1 MAKRAPAQK
10 AEATGAG
17 VAGPLED
24 AWRIFDAR
32 HLPYRVLMLGKMLDR
47 LTAQQV
53 REQADL
59 SLAEWRVLVHLAVMG
74 PKSASEVSAAAL
86 VDRAEVSRA
95 VRALEA
101 SGYLDRADNPRNR
114 KSSLLTLTPAGQG
127 VYDGI
132 HMQRRVFY
140 EALTMGLTP
149 DALAM
154 LDGFLLHMARN
165 ADQLAREWASAGG
178 LTETAEKA

>member
-1 MAKRAPAQK
+1 MARRAPAPEAPPRK
-10 AEATGAG
+10 AGAASADT
-17 VAGPLED
+17 AGPLED

-53 REQADL
+53 REQAGL

-74 PKSASEVSAAAL
+74 AKSASEVSAAAL

-95 VRALEA
+95 VRTLEA
-101 SGYLDRADNPRNR
+101 SGYLHRADNPRNC
-114 KSSLLTLTPAGQG
+114 KSSLLALTPSGQAI
-127 VYDGI
+127 YDDV

-140 EALTMGLTP
+140 EALTAGLTS

-154 LDGFLLHMARN
+154 LDGSLLHMARN
-165 ADQLAREWASAGG
+165 ADRLAREWASTGS
-178 LTETAEKA
+178 